1 MDLKQHK
8 MTFVQKQKLAKGYL
22 RRWLKVSPEDQKS
35 KSPVKKPSQKLAGKK
50 KNTEFCSK

>member
-22 RRWLKVSPEDQKS
+22 RRWLKVSPED
-35 KSPVKKPSQKLAGKK
+35 SQKLAGKK
-50 KNTEFCSK
+50 KTLSFAQNNPEYYRK